1 MLYVPQAD
9 LQVRVA
15 SGCQAAFA
23 SVGAAEAPSL
33 GVRAAAAVVAAAPAA
48 SAASAASAAEHAVAA
63 QLVVAQT
70 VAVPRGVWGEAA

>member
-1 MLYVPQAD
+1 MPPMLYVPQAD

-48 SAASAASAAEHAVAA
+48 SAAEHAVAA
-63 QLVVAQT
+63 QLVVART
-70 VAVPRGVWGEAA
+70 VAVPLGVWGEAA